1 MTEKSTIIQAETID
15 LAIEEG
21 LRQLGI
27 QRVDAEIRV
36 VKEDKKGFL
45 GIGKQDAIV
54 EVRRKLDISYKELT
68 RELEINDTDS
78 ESAASLN
85 ESDFETHS
93 EKLEKNELE
102 NQNRETSLEDQ
113 RHLHESEM
121 EEVSEVSNEVEEMI
135 EEADDAEII
144 NKEEIIEEDTEVES
158 SDDENIENDTA
169 KTMVPNKSIEK
180 KKDQSRENLQEAAS
194 QVADYLID
202 VIQKYGAEAD
212 IAVILEGKQLIFDI
226 DTEKSG
232 LVIGKHGKIINALQI
247 LAQTL
252 LLSLYPAYMNVVLN
266 VGDYRDRRAHVL
278 EQMAMDAA
286 DQVTTT
292 HRPYR
297 FEALP
302 SYERKQIHAHL
313 SKMPH
318 LKTYSEGKEPHRHL
332 IIEYIEK

>member
-27 QRVDAEIRV
+27 KRVDAEIRV

-45 GIGKQDAIV
+45 GLGKQDAIV

-68 RELEINDTDS
+68 RELEINNTDS
-78 ESAASLN
+78 KFATSLN
-85 ESDFETHS
+85 ESDFETNS
-93 EKLEKNELE
+93 EESEKNEIE
-102 NQNRETSLEDQ
+102 NQDRETSLEDQ
-113 RHLHESEM
+113 RNLHDSEI
-121 EEVSEVSNEVEEMI
+121 EEVSEISNEVEEII
-135 EEADDAEII
+135 EEPDGAEII
-144 NKEEIIEEDTEVES
+144 NKQEPVEEDTEVES
-158 SDDENIENDTA
+158 SADENKNVDNDIVETIEN
-169 KTMVPNKSIEK
+169 K
-180 KKDQSRENLQEAAS
+180 KNQSRENLQEAAS

-202 VIQKYGAEAD
+202 IIQNYGAEAD

-226 DTEKSG
+226 DTDKTG
-232 LVIGKHGKIINALQI
+232 LVIGKHGKIINALQV

-252 LLSLYPAYMNVVLN
+252 LLSLYPNYMNVVLN
-266 VGDYRDRRAHVL
+266 VGDYRNRRAHVL

-313 SKMPH
+313 SKMSH